1 MAVEG
6 SEWCSLKGREE
17 PTLVTAEVTH
27 WLAQS
32 STDHLGT
39 FPSQLLHA
47 TPQEEGVEAT
57 AEVIAGSWR
66 RSWGVPP
73 GPVRPAGAHFLMRGG
88 KGGHEAERVR
98 AELAR
103 ALDADLPPAGSSF
116 RRGEGM
122 AGHNRRV
129 ALCSEHASAL
139 ASSLPCGEAAGD
151 LASLL
156 ASPAL
161 LDSSLYASLSAS
173 VSSRADTLRARLS
186 VLAVLPRE
194 KAPQLGINPKCP
206 ALNRTLPPPTE
217 QPSACALAR
226 ARAFPELAVES
237 PGARPGSITIR
248 LRLVPP
254 QSEAVLA
261 EVHQP
266 LPWHVRALASRA
278 TLRVSKGSAPRP
290 LSPKETEISQP
301 GLHRGT
307 GHLSASVLLGGKPNA
322 SLAELTLPFEPAL
335 LHADELPP
343 DHGRGLPL
351 PAAAVRVAPGDG
363 DGFIDNLHRCAP
375 SALSLSPQPLAIKR
389 AEGRRLTGSDYL
401 RAQNGVRLVFPRCVP
416 DGGRRVP
423 RHTHRVSARTPEAS
437 GSGPGHEV
445 QRADHRVGSRGCP
458 HNNLPLPPWCPPQ
471 PLALFLGANGARGK
485 GKSDPSQSI
494 RGDYSIT
501 FASVNQTHTH
511 THAHTKKR
519 VE

>member
-1 MAVEG
+1 MAVKG
-6 SEWCSLKGREE
+6 SEWCSLEGREE

-32 STDHLGT
+32 STNHLGT

-47 TPQEEGVEAT
+47 TPKEEGVEAT

-88 KGGHEAERVR
+88 KEGHEAERVR

-103 ALDADLPPAGSSF
+103 AMDADLPPAGSSF
-116 RRGEGM
+116 RRGNGM

-129 ALCSEHASAL
+129 SLCSEHVSAV

-173 VSSRADTLRARLS
+173 VSSGADTLRARLS

-194 KAPQLGINPKCP
+194 RVPQLGISPKCP

-248 LRLVPP
+248 LKLLPAH
-254 QSEAVLA
+254 SEAVRA

-278 TLRVSKGSAPRP
+278 TLRVGRSSAPRP
-290 LSPKETEISQP
+290 MSPKEAEISQA

-307 GHLSASVLLGGKPNA
+307 GHLSASVVLGGKLNA

-351 PAAAVRVAPGDG
+351 PAAAVRVTPGDG
-363 DGFIDNLHRCAP
+363 DGFIDSLHSCVL
-375 SALSLSPQPLAIKR
+375 SAFFLFSLSLPSQPFAIKR
-389 AEGRRLTGSDYL
+389 AEGRRLIGMIIWGPRMECDWFSP
-401 RAQNGVRLVFPRCVP
+401 AAFPMAGGGCRGIPTESAPGLLKPPVP
-416 DGGRRVP
+416 DPAMRFNGP
-423 RHTHRVSARTPEAS
+423 TIVSAVVA
-437 GSGPGHEV
+437 
-445 QRADHRVGSRGCP
+445 
-458 HNNLPLPPWCPPQ
+458 
-471 PLALFLGANGARGK
+471 ALITTFLSLLGARHNR
-485 GKSDPSQSI
+485 
-494 RGDYSIT
+494 
-501 FASVNQTHTH
+501 
-511 THAHTKKR
+511 
-519 VE
+519 